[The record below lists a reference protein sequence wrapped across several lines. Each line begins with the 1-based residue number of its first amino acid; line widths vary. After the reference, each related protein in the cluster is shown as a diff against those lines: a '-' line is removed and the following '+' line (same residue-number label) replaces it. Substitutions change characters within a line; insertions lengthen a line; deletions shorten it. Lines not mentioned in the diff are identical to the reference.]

1 MADYLLE
8 VAIVL
13 LEALQMVALPLVLL
27 VQTEELRFELC
38 LLPFEKAEVKQAVA
52 PPNGVRCEQHER
64 GDCEKQRNFVF
75 CF

>member
-1 MADYLLE
+1 MADYLFE

-27 VQTEELRFELC
+27 VQAEEVGFELC
-38 LLPFEKAEVKQAVA
+38 LLPFEKAEVKQAV
-52 PPNGVRCEQHER
+52 PPPDGVCREQHER